1 MLIHIS
7 RTTRILISAV
17 AALALFASG
26 FIAGQ
31 NKFGQPKTI
40 IHMVI
45 LKWNPGVSDT
55 DKQGALEGVKDMA
68 AKIPGVK
75 NVWIK
80 AERLQP
86 RDFSA
91 AFAIEF
97 QNRAAADAY
106 AESPIHQAWEQ
117 KYTLLAKP
125 ASPSRSQIHSYAQPK
140 AADERKAACIF
151 SSWSEAK
158 SSIPRSAAVL
168 GSAKRAVTSTP
179 RWFSSTVVPW
189 AKSE

>member
-1 MLIHIS
+1 MRKGIS
-7 RTTRILISAV
+7 RPTGILGTAL

-26 FIAGQ
+26 YVAGQ

-45 LKWNPGVSDT
+45 LKWNPGVSDA
-55 DKQGALEGVKDMA
+55 DKQGALEGIKDMA
-68 AKIPGVK
+68 AKVAGVK

-106 AESPIHQAWEQ
+106 AESPVHQAWEQ
-117 KYTLLAKP
+117 KYTML
-125 ASPSRSQIHSYAQPK
+125 R
-140 AADERKAACIF
+140 E
-151 SSWSEAK
+151 
-158 SSIPRSAAVL
+158 SSISEQ
-168 GSAKRAVTSTP
+168 VTNP
-179 RWFSSTVVPW
+179 
-189 AKSE
+189 

>member
-1 MLIHIS
+1 M
-7 RTTRILISAV
+7 RTHFTTAAKVLAGCLV
-17 AALALFASG
+17 ALALFAG
-26 FIAGQ
+26 GYVAGQ

-45 LKWNPGVSDT
+45 LKWNPGVSDS
-55 DKQGALEGVKDMA
+55 DKQAALEGVKEMA
-68 AKIPGVK
+68 RKLPGVK
-75 NVWIK
+75 NIWIK

-117 KYTLLAKP
+117 KYTLLREQ
-125 ASPSRSQIHSYAQPK
+125 SV
-140 AADERKAACIF
+140 
-151 SSWSEAK
+151 SEQ
-158 SSIPRSAAVL
+158 
-168 GSAKRAVTSTP
+168 VTNP
-179 RWFSSTVVPW
+179 
-189 AKSE
+189 

>member
-1 MLIHIS
+1 MRIHIS
-7 RTTRILISAV
+7 KATIIVGGAV
-17 AALALFASG
+17 AALTLFASG
-26 FIAGQ
+26 FIVGQ

-117 KYTLLAKP
+117 KYTLLRE
-125 ASPSRSQIHSYAQPK
+125 ASI
-140 AADERKAACIF
+140 
-151 SSWSEAK
+151 SEQV
-158 SSIPRSAAVL
+158 SNP
-168 GSAKRAVTSTP
+168 
-179 RWFSSTVVPW
+179 
-189 AKSE
+189 

>member
-1 MLIHIS
+1 MQRQARLGLV
-7 RTTRILISAV
+7 RIVLKTKRAGQYAKCGRGLNLSNLEALRAKGRSLKLMPGRKGEAMRIRV
-17 AALALFASG
+17 TKAAGILGGCLLVLALFAG
-26 FIAGQ
+26 GYVAGQ

-45 LKWNPGVSDT
+45 LKWNPGVSDA
-55 DKQGALEGVKDMA
+55 DKQGALEGVKEMA

-75 NVWIK
+75 NIWIK

-86 RDFSA
+86 RDFNA

-117 KYTLLAKP
+117 KYTLLREQ
-125 ASPSRSQIHSYAQPK
+125 SV
-140 AADERKAACIF
+140 
-151 SSWSEAK
+151 SEQ
-158 SSIPRSAAVL
+158 
-168 GSAKRAVTSTP
+168 VTNP
-179 RWFSSTVVPW
+179 
-189 AKSE
+189 

>member
-1 MLIHIS
+1 MRIHIS
-7 RTTRILISAV
+7 KATIIVGGAM
-17 AALALFASG
+17 AALAFFASG

-97 QNRAAADAY
+97 KTGPRPTPT
-106 AESPIHQAWEQ
+106 PIVPF
-117 KYTLLAKP
+117 TRLGSRSTRCSAKP
-125 ASPSRSQIHSYAQPK
+125 ASPSRSQIHSYARSK
-140 AADERKAACIF
+140 EADERKAACIF

-158 SSIPRSAAVL
+158 SSIPRSFAVL
-168 GSAKRAVTSTP
+168 GSAQRGHDIDSPRVFLNGCAVGQI
-179 RWFSSTVVPW
+179 
-189 AKSE
+189 

>member
-7 RTTRILISAV
+7 RTTRILSSAV

-117 KYTLLAKP
+117 KYTLLRE
-125 ASPSRSQIHSYAQPK
+125 ASI
-140 AADERKAACIF
+140 
-151 SSWSEAK
+151 SEQV
-158 SSIPRSAAVL
+158 SNP
-168 GSAKRAVTSTP
+168 
-179 RWFSSTVVPW
+179 
-189 AKSE
+189 

>member
-7 RTTRILISAV
+7 RTTRILSSAV

-45 LKWNPGVSDT
+45 LKWNPGISDT

-117 KYTLLAKP
+117 KYTLLRE
-125 ASPSRSQIHSYAQPK
+125 ASI
-140 AADERKAACIF
+140 
-151 SSWSEAK
+151 SEQV
-158 SSIPRSAAVL
+158 SNP
-168 GSAKRAVTSTP
+168 
-179 RWFSSTVVPW
+179 
-189 AKSE
+189 